1 MESHLQSATRLHI
14 DLACVKLD
22 NTEVELNDTKSK
34 LNNAYIKLSETEM
47 KLETTRKV
55 VEKLDARIFIWRI
68 NNVSEI
74 WKQAKMGKLISRE
87 SNPFYTDRIETC
99 GYKLK
104 VKVDANK
111 LGAAGVF
118 MWVFIVVM
126 RGEYDAILTWPFEKK
141 VRLTVIDQKK
151 DLIKRQ
157 NIVSHLI
164 EGASNP
170 EAYGRP
176 VKEENEPAMF
186 PKVLTPGRLNSRRY
200 IVDDTLF
207 LQVEISPL

>member
-87 SNPFYTDRIETC
+87 SNPFYTDRVETC

-186 PKVLTPGRLNSRRY
+186 PEMLTPGRLNSRRY

>member
-104 VKVDANK
+104 VKVDVNK

-176 VKEENEPAMF
+176 VIEENEPAMF
-186 PKVLTPGRLNSRRY
+186 PEMLTPGRLNSRRY

>member
-47 KLETTRKV
+47 KLETTRKL
-55 VEKLDARIFIWRI
+55 VEKQDARIFIWRI

-74 WKQAKMGKLISRE
+74 WKQAKMGKQITRE

-104 VKVDANK
+104 VKVAANK
-111 LGAAGVF
+111 LGSAGTF

-151 DLIKRQ
+151 DLIRRQ
-157 NIVSHLI
+157 NIVSHLVV
-164 EGASNP
+164 GASNP

-176 VKEENEPAMF
+176 VKDENEPAMF
-186 PKVLTPGRLNSRRY
+186 PEMLAPRRLNSKRY

-207 LQVEISPL
+207 LKVEISPL

>member
-1 MESHLQSATRLHI
+1 
-14 DLACVKLD
+14 
-22 NTEVELNDTKSK
+22 
-34 LNNAYIKLSETEM
+34 
-47 KLETTRKV
+47 
-55 VEKLDARIFIWRI
+55 
-68 NNVSEI
+68 
-74 WKQAKMGKLISRE
+74 MGKLINRE
-87 SNPFYTDRIETC
+87 SNPFYTDRIETF

-104 VKVDANK
+104 VKVAANK
-111 LGAAGVF
+111 LEAAGTF

-126 RGEYDAILTWPFEKK
+126 RGKYDAILTWPFEKK
-141 VRLTVIDQKK
+141 VRLTVIDQKT
-151 DLIKRQ
+151 DLIRRQ

-164 EGASNP
+164 VGATNP

-186 PKVLTPGRLNSRRY
+186 PEMFTPRRLNSRRY

>member
-55 VEKLDARIFIWRI
+55 VEKLNARIFIWRI
-68 NNVSEI
+68 NNFSEI
-74 WKQAKMGKLISRE
+74 WKQAKMGKQITRE

-104 VKVDANK
+104 VKVAANK
-111 LGAAGVF
+111 LGAAGAF

-151 DLIKRQ
+151 DLIRRQ

-164 EGASNP
+164 VGASNP

-176 VKEENEPAMF
+176 VKDENEPAMF
-186 PKVLTPGRLNSRRY
+186 PEMLTPGRLNSKRY

>member
-87 SNPFYTDRIETC
+87 SNPFYTDRVET
-99 GYKLK
+99 
-104 VKVDANK
+104 
-111 LGAAGVF
+111 
-118 MWVFIVVM
+118 
-126 RGEYDAILTWPFEKK
+126 
-141 VRLTVIDQKK
+141 
-151 DLIKRQ
+151 
-157 NIVSHLI
+157 
-164 EGASNP
+164 
-170 EAYGRP
+170 
-176 VKEENEPAMF
+176 
-186 PKVLTPGRLNSRRY
+186 
-200 IVDDTLF
+200 
-207 LQVEISPL
+207 

>member
-87 SNPFYTDRIETC
+87 SNPFYTDRVETC

-186 PKVLTPGRLNSRRY
+186 PEMLTPGRLNSRRY

-207 LQVEISPL
+207 LQVEISSL

>member
-87 SNPFYTDRIETC
+87 SNPFYTDRVETC

-176 VKEENEPAMF
+176 VREENEPAMF
-186 PKVLTPGRLNSRRY
+186 PEMLTPGRLNSRRY